1 MMFWLSEMP
10 QKWDEKAGPPAG
22 CVKLPIRGALEV
34 QNKERPAMEKHTT
47 TKAHKK
53 ALSKK
58 LRSQIANV
66 AAEQRL
72 TIGLDLGDRYS
83 RYCILDAA
91 GDVISEGEL
100 PTTKPGLN
108 SLFEKMPSSRVAHE
122 VGTHSPWVSRHLAQ
136 LGHEVIVANP
146 RQVALIGRSTRK
158 DDPIDAQK
166 LARLARVDP
175 KLLYPI
181 RHRGEQAQADL
192 AVIRSRAALVEAR
205 TKLINA
211 ARGLAKSMGERLQA
225 CESEEVNEITA
236 EELSAGLRQVLQPLL
251 KSIQQISAQIAEY
264 DQQIEQL
271 ASRYPE
277 VKLLR
282 QVYGVGMLVS
292 TTYILTIEDPERF
305 RHSREVGGYLGMVPK
320 RRDSSQSE
328 PELGISKEGDRLL
341 RALLVQSAHCILRR
355 GAPDSDL
362 RRWGLAKIER
372 GGKSTKKRVV
382 VAVARKLAVLLHR
395 LWVNGEVYQPLYNQ
409 QQAAVA
415 A

>member
-1 MMFWLSEMP
+1 
-10 QKWDEKAGPPAG
+10 
-22 CVKLPIRGALEV
+22 
-34 QNKERPAMEKHTT
+34 
-47 TKAHKK
+47 
-53 ALSKK
+53 
-58 LRSQIANV
+58 
-66 AAEQRL
+66 
-72 TIGLDLGDRYS
+72 
-83 RYCILDAA
+83 
-91 GDVISEGEL
+91 
-100 PTTKPGLN
+100 
-108 SLFEKMPSSRVAHE
+108 
-122 VGTHSPWVSRHLAQ
+122 
-136 LGHEVIVANP
+136 VIVANP

-192 AVIRSRAALVEAR
+192 AVIRARAALVEAR